1 MSGGGENT
9 IDYWKDKHE
18 ALSSEFDDFQRQ
30 SAELENEL
38 ELELQQ
44 EKDKCKELQ
53 KASARL
59 YADNETLKSRL
70 NEMNASTHKQI
81 SQLHEQ
87 IAHYKHDT
95 ELKAKYIRELE
106 QKNDD
111 LERNNRYAQS
121 C

>member
-1 MSGGGENT
+1 MSGGDENT
-9 IDYWKDKHE
+9 LEYWKEKYE
-18 ALSSEFDDFQRQ
+18 AINVEFDDFQRQ

-38 ELELQQ
+38 EIELQQ

-53 KASARL
+53 KANARL
-59 YADNETLKSRL
+59 HADNDTLKSKL

-87 IAHYKHDT
+87 IAHYRSDV

-111 LERNNRYAQS
+111 LERTNR
-121 C
+121 